1 MCGIAGFLCNES
13 MHADNMQQIV
23 GRMTHSL
30 DHRGPDATGIWSD
43 NENHIALG
51 PALETTPPLA
61 KASTPRRRVS
71 DI

>member
-23 GRMTHSL
+23 GRMTNSL

-43 NENHIALG
+43 NELTNTDQVLYFEI
-51 PALETTPPLA
+51 
-61 KASTPRRRVS
+61 
-71 DI
+71 IYN